1 MAASHA
7 SISCST
13 ESLRKVGR
21 ALLSVSDKTGL
32 QDLAKY
38 LASQSVELLSTGGS
52 AAKMREAGLPV
63 VDVADH
69 TGSPEILD
77 GRVKTLH
84 PKIHG
89 GILAARGN
97 DKHEAEMKEHD
108 IAPIDIVVLNLY
120 PFTNTV
126 AKVRVAR
133 VGVGAGWTGGGG
145 ARARDSVFRGTSLG
159 GCERVVMARLWV
171 GAMAQRERREPYTTV
186 GATLREGLGGGGARR
201 DCV

>member
-133 VGVGAGWTGGGG
+133 VGVGVGRTGGGG
-145 ARARDSVFRGTSLG
+145 TRARDSAFRGTSVG
-159 GCERVVMARLWV
+159 GCELW
-171 GAMAQRERREPYTTV
+171 
-186 GATLREGLGGGGARR
+186 
-201 DCV
+201 